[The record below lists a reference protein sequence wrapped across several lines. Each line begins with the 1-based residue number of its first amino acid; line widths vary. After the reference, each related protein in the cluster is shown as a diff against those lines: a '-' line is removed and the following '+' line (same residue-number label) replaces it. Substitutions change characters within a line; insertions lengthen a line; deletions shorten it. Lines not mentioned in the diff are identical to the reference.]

1 LESRGRRRLV
11 WGKCV
16 DTVGGSRWGVPV
28 DGVVACIVAE
38 EGEDG
43 VEDKGEDEAVLV
55 REEGGGWG
63 WRGGQH
69 EVCLVVFRGARRW
82 LRRSTE

>member
-16 DTVGGSRWGVPV
+16 DKVGGSRWGVPV

-55 REEGGGWG
+55 REEGGGDG
-63 WRGGQH
+63 EVGSMKCVSSCSGVRGVG
-69 EVCLVVFRGARRW
+69 
-82 LRRSTE
+82 